1 MRKIFLGIAIVAVI
15 GFLASSYYQF
25 FYNKKNSF
33 DESNTI
39 LKMDGPISSEVGESV
54 DVEIFYQNNNKV
66 NLKNATLTFN
76 YPEEG
81 FSDIK
86 DNSGFGKSKGNS
98 IVWEMG
104 DVSAGYEGTI
114 KISAKVMDI
123 SANKLSAKFDY
134 EPDNFSSSF
143 SRRAEY
149 SFNVK
154 PAKISLDLVAPKE
167 LVSNQE
173 LKYILTYTN
182 ATAIGFGVVHFK
194 VNYPAGFVVSGSVP
208 PATEENNIWE
218 IQDLPRASSG
228 QIEITGVLSGSE
240 NETKTV
246 SAVAEQKNKEG
257 KFILNNEANKET
269 LLTSAPFV
277 VVQTINDKE
286 TYSANAGETLKYKIK
301 FRNLSAE
308 TESKIIVSAVLDGEA
323 ADYVYLEAE
332 NASVDREAHIITWDK
347 KDKNDPISVKPQEEF
362 EVGFNIRVKDKLPIV
377 DFKSKNFVIKNTV
390 TIKNGNI
397 FNADGANKVI
407 ISSSFETKINSSVML
422 FTRGY
427 FNDDGRL
434 QTSGQ
439 VPPKVS
445 QTTVYNIKWQILNT
459 SNKIKNVKVSGVLP
473 SNVRWTGNIF
483 PLDGKIFYDINT
495 RAVTWEAGD
504 IEAAT
509 GFLSP
514 LKEIIF
520 QLSITPAIE
529 DVGKYLILIDQ
540 NNLTAT
546 DEFTLSEVSV
556 SSDGITTRLP
566 DDISIGEEQGK
577 VVP

>member
-1 MRKIFLGIAIVAVI
+1 MAVI
-15 GFLASSYYQF
+15 GFLASSYYQL

-39 LKMDGPISSEVGESV
+39 LKIDGPISSEVGESI

-66 NLKNATLTFN
+66 NLKDATLTFN

-86 DNSGFGKSKGNS
+86 DNSGFGKAKGNS

-104 DVSAGYEGTI
+104 DVSSGYEGTI

-123 SANKLSAKFDY
+123 FANKLSAKFDY

-194 VNYPAGFVVSGSVP
+194 VNYPAGFVVSGSTP

-228 QIEITGVLSGSE
+228 QIEITGVLSGNE

-257 KFILNNEANKET
+257 QFILNNEASKET
-269 LLTSAPFV
+269 LLTSAPFA

-286 TYSANAGETLKYKIK
+286 TYSANAGEILKYKIK

-308 TESKIIVSAVLDGEA
+308 MESKIIVSAVLDGEA

-332 NASVDREAHIITWDK
+332 NASVDREAHTVTWDK

-362 EVGFNIRVKDKLPIV
+362 EVGFNIRVKDKLPIA

-434 QTSGQ
+434 ATSGQ
-439 VPPKVS
+439 VPPKIG

-520 QLSITPAIE
+520 QLSVTPVIE

-540 NNLTAT
+540 NSLTAT

-556 SSDGITTRLP
+556 GSDGITTRLP